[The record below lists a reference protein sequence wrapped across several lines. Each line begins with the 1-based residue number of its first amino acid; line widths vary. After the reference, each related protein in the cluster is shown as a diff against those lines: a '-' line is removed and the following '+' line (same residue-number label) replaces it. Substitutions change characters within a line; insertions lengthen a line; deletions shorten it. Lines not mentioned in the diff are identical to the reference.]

1 MKNKMPDLLRR
12 LVVTIII
19 VPLALLVIYYG
30 GYLYQ
35 AVIIL
40 LLCLAAWEYDSLLR
54 KVDLQ
59 PALPLVIFGV
69 LVLGL
74 ARSFYQFGSSSFILV
89 LLLFLMASW
98 HILHHEKDAPNP
110 GADFGASLSVVVY
123 VGFLGAYLISLR
135 NLPGGMWWSF
145 IILPTVWIAD
155 SGAYLLGKT
164 IGKNKLAPKTSPNK
178 TWEGYLG
185 GLIFGSLGSMGL
197 VLLFERVYNAGLS
210 ISPLQGALLGLVI
223 SAFIPLGDLTESMI
237 KRPAGEKDS
246 GNIMPGHG
254 GFFDRLDSLFW
265 AAPIGYYLVL
275 HLFI

>member
-1 MKNKMPDLLRR
+1 LPDLFRR
-12 LVVTIII
+12 TVVTLII

-40 LLCLAAWEYDSLLR
+40 LLCLAAWEYDSLLK
-54 KVDLQ
+54 KVNLQ
-59 PALPLVIFGV
+59 PAIPLAIFGV

-74 ARSFYQFGSSSFILV
+74 ARSFYQFANSSFLLV
-89 LLLFLMASW
+89 LLLFLMAAW
-98 HILHHEKDAPNP
+98 HIIHHEKGAPNP
-110 GADFGASLSVVVY
+110 GADFGASISIAVY
-123 VGFLGAYLISLR
+123 IGFLGSYLISLR
-135 NLPGGMWWSF
+135 ELPGGMWWTYLV
-145 IILPTVWIAD
+145 LPTVWIAD
-155 SGAYLLGKT
+155 SGAYLLGTT

-178 TWEGYLG
+178 TWEGYFG
-185 GLIFGSLGSMGL
+185 GLIFGSLGSLGL
-197 VLLFERVYNAGLS
+197 ALLFERVFNAGLP
-210 ISPLQGALLGLVI
+210 ISPIQGALLGLVI

-246 GNIMPGHG
+246 GNILPGHG

-265 AAPIGYYLVL
+265 AAPIGYYLIL

>member
-1 MKNKMPDLLRR
+1 MNKLPDLFRR

-19 VPLALLVIYYG
+19 VPLALLVIYFG
-30 GYLYQ
+30 GYIYQ

-40 LLCLAAWEYDSLLR
+40 LLSLAAWEYNSLLQ
-54 KVDLQ
+54 KVKLQ
-59 PALPLVIFGV
+59 PALPLAILGV
-69 LVLGL
+69 VMLGL
-74 ARSFYQFGSSSFILV
+74 ARSLYQFANSSFLLV
-89 LLLFLMASW
+89 LLIFLMATW
-98 HILHHEKDAPNP
+98 HILHHEKEAPSP
-110 GADFGASLSVVVY
+110 GADFGASISIVVY

-135 NLPGGMWWSF
+135 DLPGGMWWTY

-164 IGKNKLAPKTSPNK
+164 IGKNKLAPKTSPHK
-178 TWEGYLG
+178 TWEGYFG
-185 GLIFGSLGSMGL
+185 GLIFGSLGSLGL

-246 GNIMPGHG
+246 GKILPGHG
-254 GFFDRLDSLFW
+254 GFFDRLDSMFW
-265 AAPIGYYLVL
+265 AAPIGYYLIL

>member
-1 MKNKMPDLLRR
+1 MNKMPDLLRR
-12 LVVTIII
+12 TVVTFII
-19 VPLALLVIYYG
+19 VPLALLVIYFG

-40 LLCLAAWEYDSLLR
+40 FLCLATWEYNSLLQ
-54 KVDLQ
+54 KVNLQ
-59 PALPLVIFGV
+59 PALPLIIFGV
-69 LVLGL
+69 LLLGL
-74 ARSFYQFGSSSFILV
+74 ARSLYQFSNSSALLV
-89 LLLFLMASW
+89 LLLFLMAAW
-98 HILHHEKDAPNP
+98 HIIHHEKGAPSP
-110 GADFGASLSVVVY
+110 GADFGASISIVVY

-135 NLPGGMWWSF
+135 DLPGGMWWTY

-155 SGAYLLGKT
+155 SGAYLLGTT

-178 TWEGYLG
+178 TWEGYFG
-185 GLIFGSLGSMGL
+185 GLIFGSLGSLGL
-197 VLLFERVYNAGLS
+197 VLLYNRVFEAGLP
-210 ISPLQGALLGLVI
+210 ISPIQGALLGLAI

-246 GNIMPGHG
+246 GKILPGHG

-265 AAPIGYYLVL
+265 AAPIGYYLIL

>member
-1 MKNKMPDLLRR
+1 MTNKMPDLFRR
-12 LVVTIII
+12 LVVTVII
-19 VPLALLVIYYG
+19 VPLALLVIYFG

-40 LLCLAAWEYDSLLR
+40 LLCFAAYEYHNLLR
-54 KVDLQ
+54 KVNLQ
-59 PALPLVIFGV
+59 PALPLVLFGV
-69 LVLGL
+69 LILGL
-74 ARSFYQFGSSSFILV
+74 ARSFYKFGNSSLLLT
-89 LLLFLMASW
+89 LLLFLIATW

-110 GADFGASLSVVVY
+110 GADFGASLSIVFY

-135 NLPGGMWWSF
+135 DLPGGMWWTF

-178 TWEGYLG
+178 TWEGYFG
-185 GLIFGSLGSMGL
+185 GLIFGSLGSLGL
-197 VLLFERVYNAGLS
+197 VLLFERIYHAGLS
-210 ISPLQGALLGLVI
+210 ISPLQGALLGLAI

>member
-1 MKNKMPDLLRR
+1 MNKMPDLFRR
-12 LVVTIII
+12 LVVTLII
-19 VPLALLVIYYG
+19 VPLALLVIYFG
-30 GYLYQ
+30 GYIYQ

-40 LLCLAAWEYDSLLR
+40 LLSLSAWEYASLLR
-54 KVDLQ
+54 KVNLQ
-59 PALPLVIFGV
+59 PALPLAILGV
-69 LVLGL
+69 VLLGL
-74 ARSFYQFGSSSFILV
+74 ARSLYQFANSSFLLV
-89 LLLFLMASW
+89 LLIFLMATW
-98 HILHHEKDAPNP
+98 HILHHEKDTPSP
-110 GADFGASLSVVVY
+110 GADFGASISIVVY

-135 NLPGGMWWSF
+135 DLPGGMWWTF

-164 IGKNKLAPKTSPNK
+164 IGKNKLAPKTSPHK
-178 TWEGYLG
+178 TWEGYFG
-185 GLIFGSLGSMGL
+185 GLIFGSLGSLGL

-265 AAPIGYYLVL
+265 AAPIGYYLIL

>member
-1 MKNKMPDLLRR
+1 MPDLLRR
-12 LVVTIII
+12 TIVTVII
-19 VPLALLVIYYG
+19 VPLALLLIYFG

-40 LLCLAAWEYDSLLR
+40 LLCLAAWEYDSLLK
-54 KVDLQ
+54 KVNLQ

-69 LVLGL
+69 LVMGL
-74 ARSFYQFGSSSFILV
+74 ARSLYQFSNSSALLV
-89 LLLFLMASW
+89 LLLFLICAW
-98 HILHHEKDAPNP
+98 HIIHHEKGAPNP
-110 GADFGASLSVVVY
+110 GADFGASLSIMVY
-123 VGFLGAYLISLR
+123 IGFLGAYLISLR
-135 NLPGGMWWSF
+135 ELPNGMWWTYLV
-145 IILPTVWIAD
+145 LPTVWIAD
-155 SGAYLLGKT
+155 TGAYLLGST

-185 GLIFGSLGSMGL
+185 GMIFGSLSNLGL
-197 VLLFERVYNAGLS
+197 VLLFERVFEAGLP
-210 ISPLQGALLGLVI
+210 ISPVQGALLGLVI

-265 AAPIGYYLVL
+265 AAPIGYYLIL